1 MQFWLIAIHH
11 FPLTNSTW
19 QMARFEKDTRY
30 YEIYLQQDLLNDW
43 VIVATNG
50 RKKSKLGQCRT
61 IAFSNYNDASLQFHD
76 MTCARYKRGYLWTN
90 YKTDSPLFM
99 QLIII
104 LATSQTASSSS
115 RQASPTKKTQR
126 SPIKPNSSNVPTPQQ
141 IAFDFNDT
149 GHQSDYILDSFG

>member
-30 YEIYLQQDLLNDW
+30 YEIYLQQDLLQDW

-76 MTCARYKRGYLWTN
+76 MACARYKRGYLWTN

-104 LATSQTASSSS
+104 LATRGKLSILTRSSKVFI
-115 RQASPTKKTQR
+115 R
-126 SPIKPNSSNVPTPQQ
+126 
-141 IAFDFNDT
+141 
-149 GHQSDYILDSFG
+149 